1 MHGTHT
7 IPRICMTSHS
17 CGQNW
22 ITGCVP
28 HMFIVGR
35 ILYLYFNGH
44 IRHNQLELK
53 RIVVYSLLC

>member
-1 MHGTHT
+1 MYETHT

-17 CGQNW
+17 RGQNW

-28 HMFIVGR
+28 YMFIVGR

-44 IRHNQLELK
+44 IRNNQIELK
-53 RIVVYSLLC
+53 RIVSYSLLC